1 MCRGRD
7 CPGTTLSGSES
18 PDLPEHFKYFFKTI
32 NAFIMSRRLVFSV
45 FALFM
50 SVMCFAQAGSIRGTV
65 YSESDREPLAG
76 AAVIVEGTRLGVQ
89 TDTEGHFLLTQ
100 VPQGAQYLE
109 VSFLGMQ
116 TSRVRISGPDMTI
129 FLQEDGTHLDEVFVV
144 AYGTARK
151 SSYSGSA
158 SVVGGDAIRDIPGS
172 GFENALAGRVAGMQV
187 TSSSGQAGSVPEIR
201 IRGIGSMNASNEP
214 LYVIDGVPVGS
225 GDAGQMSSYTYSTS
239 NLLSTLN
246 PEDIESISV
255 LKDAAA
261 SSLYGSRAANGVV
274 IITTRTGKEGRPVVR
289 FKASVGFTP
298 TWATNNY
305 EAASVQE
312 QVNMLYTVF
321 HDYATTGQGKSE
333 AAASDAAISRLNS
346 KFNRHGYTFKAQ
358 GTDAYANVEI
368 LEYDGSGRQGRYFDW
383 NDAYFRTAVYQ
394 SYDLSV
400 SGASNGT
407 SYFASLSYTDDQGRL
422 RVNSFDRYSG
432 RVNLNQ
438 KVGRLFEL
446 GTNVSIGRTGKS
458 GYNDTRNTGSNSFM
472 QTRNLLWGLYWPTDY
487 KTGEP
492 WTARYGSY
500 AQNGV
505 YYDTQWSNEA
515 TTTDASITETAVVH
529 FFPGLDL
536 KSVLSYDHKAV
547 SESLYYSADHFNAA
561 SVGGRI
567 HEMRT
572 IYETLVSSTT
582 LNFDRTFGLNHIG
595 LMAGF
600 EAEKAQT
607 NFTRTTGENLPTSTL
622 HTVATAG
629 TISGNGYSWGHSMV
643 SVLAKADYD
652 WDGRYYLSA
661 SWRRDGSSKLSP
673 QTRWGNFWSVSGAWN
688 LTREAFLQNVRGLD
702 LLRLRASYGING
714 TLPTDN
720 YGYMNLM
727 SYRSA
732 YMGNPGGT
740 VISPV
745 NDSLTWETNATVNV
759 GVDFTLWSGRLSGTV
774 EYFSRNS
781 ENLLQDVP
789 ISMVTGFS
797 SSLMNVGRINNSG
810 WEIDLSGVIIRRRGL
825 VWSASANV
833 ALLNSRVVS
842 LSEGKDII
850 WYDPTGSDDRAQFLY
865 REGGSTLDFY
875 GYEWAGVNPENG
887 KSVYYTHND
896 TEDFVFN
903 GRSATYDY
911 RKADY
916 TVIGSAIPRASGG
929 FSTRLSVGGFDLGA
943 DFVYKI
949 GGSLYD
955 GAYKDVADDGY
966 YWERIRARSYYE
978 QMWTPDR
985 RDGTQPAL
993 SGMDLE
999 DSMQYTSRHL
1009 HDASFLRLKTLSAGY
1024 TLPASLT
1031 RRAFISRA
1039 RIFGN
1044 ISNLLTLSS
1053 YKEADPEVNVYGTRG
1068 WETPLGKTYVIGV
1081 ELQF

>member
-1 MCRGRD
+1 M
-7 CPGTTLSGSES
+7 
-18 PDLPEHFKYFFKTI
+18 F
-32 NAFIMSRRLVFSV
+32 RRL
-45 FALFM
+45 ALCL
-50 SVMCFAQAGSIRGTV
+50 STLLLGVLCPAQTGIRGTV
-65 YSESDREPLAG
+65 LAESDRQPLAG
-76 AAVIVEGTRLGVQ
+76 AAVIVEGTRIGVQ
-89 TDTEGHFLLTQ
+89 TDPEGRFSIAH
-100 VPQGAQYLE
+100 VPEGARFLE

-116 TSRVRISGPDMTI
+116 TQRVPISGNQMTI
-129 FLQEDGTHLDEVFVV
+129 VLRDAGTGLDEVFVV

-187 TSSSGQAGSVPEIR
+187 TTSSGQAGSVPEIR

-214 LYVIDGVPVGS
+214 LYVIDGVPVSS

-261 SSLYGSRAANGVV
+261 SSLYGSRAANGV
-274 IITTRTGKEGRPVVR
+274 
-289 FKASVGFTP
+289 GFTP
-298 TWATNNY
+298 AWATGNY

-312 QVNMLYTVF
+312 QVDMLYTVF
-321 HDYATTGQGKSE
+321 HDYAMTGQGKSE

-346 KFNRHGYTFKAQ
+346 KFNRHGYTFKARS
-358 GTDAYANVEI
+358 TDAYAHIDI
-368 LEYDGSGRQGRYFDW
+368 LEYDGSGREGRYFDW

-407 SYFASLSYTDDQGRL
+407 SYFASFSYTDDQGRL
-422 RVNSFDRYSG
+422 RVNSFNRYSG

-438 KVGRLFEL
+438 RVGRWFEL

-505 YYDTQWSNEA
+505 YYDTQWSNDA

-536 KSVLSYDHKAV
+536 KSVLSYDHTSV
-547 SESLYYSADHFNAA
+547 LESLYYSADHFNAA

-572 IYETLVSSTT
+572 VSETLVSSTT
-582 LNFDRTFGLNHIG
+582 LNFDRTFGLNHVG
-595 LMAGF
+595 FMAGF
-600 EAEKAQT
+600 EAEKALT
-607 NFTRTTGENLPTSTL
+607 DFTRTTGENLPTSAL

-629 TISGNGYSWGHSMV
+629 TISGNGYRWGHSMV
-643 SVLAKADYD
+643 SFLAKADYD

-673 QTRWGNFWSVSGAWN
+673 ETRWGNFWSVSGAWN
-688 LTREAFLQNVRGLD
+688 LTREPFLQNVNGLD

-740 VISPV
+740 VITPV
-745 NDSLTWETNATVNV
+745 NDSLTWETNATVN
-759 GVDFTLWSGRLSGTV
+759 GGIDFTLWNGRLGGTV

-797 SSLMNVGRINNSG
+797 SSLMNVGMINNRG
-810 WEIDLSGVIIRRRGL
+810 WEIELHGDIVRTRGL

-833 ALLNSRVVS
+833 ALLRSRVLS

-875 GYEWAGVNPENG
+875 GYDCAGVNPENG
-887 KSVYYTHND
+887 KSVYYTNND
-896 TEDFVFN
+896 NEDFVFN

-929 FSTRLSVGGFDLGA
+929 FWTRLSISGFDIGA
-943 DFVYKI
+943 DFLYKI

-966 YWERIRARSYYE
+966 YWERIRARSYYRE
-978 QMWTPDR
+978 MWTPTR

-1009 HDASFLRLKTLSAGY
+1009 HNASFLRLKTLSAGY
-1024 TLPASLT
+1024 TLPATLT

-1044 ISNLLTLSS
+1044 ISNLLTFSC